1 MAKRSLRTR
10 GHRFLVKARRTLPPG
25 TRVVLGIILIC
36 FGFLGFLPILGF
48 WMIPLGAAL
57 AWLDVGPWWISLRAR
72 RNRPP
77 LPPEPPEDP
86 PLE

>member
-1 MAKRSLRTR
+1 MAQRSLKTR

-36 FGFLGFLPILGF
+36 LGFLGFLPILGF

-57 AWLDVGPWWISLRAR
+57 AWLDVGPWWRGLKAR
-72 RNRPP
+72 RSRRAAPEDA
-77 LPPEPPEDP
+77 PPE
-86 PLE
+86 